1 VDTRPRLLTPP
12 DLLTTSERAGL
23 VARAIGVLEGDIEQL
38 IVDDDRL
45 RGVQMDDGFVVTEA
59 TGRTSVRGVWA
70 AGNLV
75 DPRAQVITA
84 AGAGAAAAIAMN
96 GDLVEDD
103 VRRAVDDFEQ
113 GLPLT
118 LTAHN
123 HQKETS

>member
-84 AGAGAAAAIAMN
+84 AGAASASAIALN
-96 GDLVEDD
+96 ADPVEDD
-103 VRRAVDDFEQ
+103 VRDALHAFNRVSHPDF
-113 GLPLT
+113 
-118 LTAHN
+118 
-123 HQKETS
+123 TS